1 MLAATDIASEAIANS
16 AVRPGKPVSGP
27 AREAAPP
34 SRADAAPAAK
44 AAAPAAEAAPA
55 AAEAAPADNARLS
68 YDREKKRV
76 YVEILDPRTGEVI
89 QRLPPESA
97 VSRMI
102 EISGGRLG
110 ALVDSTA

>member
-16 AVRPGKPVSGP
+16 AVRPGKLVSGP
-27 AREAAPP
+27 AREAAPT
-34 SRADAAPAAK
+34 SRADAAPAV
-44 AAAPAAEAAPA
+44 
-55 AAEAAPADNARLS
+55 EAAPADNARLS

-89 QRLPPESA
+89 LRLPPESA

-102 EISGGRLG
+102 ELSGGRLG

>member
-1 MLAATDIASEAIANS
+1 MLASTDIASEAIAKS
-16 AVRPGKPVSGP
+16 AERPGKPVSGP
-27 AREAAPP
+27 ARKREPAPT
-34 SRADAAPAAK
+34 SRADAAP
-44 AAAPAAEAAPA
+44 

-68 YDREKKRV
+68 YDRETNRV

-89 QRLPPESA
+89 LRLPPESA

-102 EISGGRLG
+102 ELSGGRLG

>member
-27 AREAAPP
+27 AREAAPT
-34 SRADAAPAAK
+34 SRADAAPAV
-44 AAAPAAEAAPA
+44 
-55 AAEAAPADNARLS
+55 EAAPADNARLS

-89 QRLPPESA
+89 LRLPPESA

-102 EISGGRLG
+102 ELSGGRLG

>member
-1 MLAATDIASEAIANS
+1 MLASTDITSEVIAKS

-27 AREAAPP
+27 AREPAPTP
-34 SRADAAPAAK
+34 RADAAPAAE
-44 AAAPAAEAAPA
+44 AEPA

-68 YDREKKRV
+68 YDRETKRV

-89 QRLPPESA
+89 LRLPPESA

-102 EISGGRLG
+102 ELSGGRFG